1 MRDDES
7 SRDGTALEP
16 ERTTRPDAL
25 LAGIGADAFE
35 AFNAMETTK
44 RRHFAMLERLD
55 AKRTRYGLEPTLG
68 ESALLA
74 DLLTDHDAQVLRFTR
89 AASALKAA
97 NPEDHR
103 RLFAWVGTVAT
114 VGSPPAERSSEGA
127 SASAPGRSH

>member
-7 SRDGTALEP
+7 GHDDGAPRTEP
-16 ERTTRPDAL
+16 SVRPDAL

-55 AKRTRYGLEPTLG
+55 AKRTRYGLEPTLA

-74 DLLTDHDAQVLRFTR
+74 DLLADHDAQVLRFTR
-89 AASALKAA
+89 ASAALKAA
-97 NPEDHR
+97 DPDDHR
-103 RLFAWVGTVAT
+103 RLFAWVGVVAT
-114 VGSPPAERSSEGA
+114 VEGPTLEPDPQAGPRPNPRSN
-127 SASAPGRSH
+127 H